1 MKSLDLRFFDI
12 ILVNYNSTD
21 HLLVCLKSIYYA
33 LNGLSSQ
40 IAVIDNDSKDNVE
53 RVTAAFPDIQLI
65 KNTTNMGFAKAVN
78 QGIGKSISPYIM
90 LLNPDTSISEDF
102 FIKALGFMK
111 QHPDVGILGPKIL
124 DPDGSVQGSARS
136 FPTPLTA
143 IFGRT
148 SLLTRLFP
156 NNPFSQQNILTINS
170 DRGQIKA
177 VDWVSGACMV
187 VRRKAID
194 VVGMMDERF
203 FMYFEDADWCK
214 RMWEAGWK
222 VIYNPGISITHHV
235 GTSSKKNFV
244 KSSLEFHRSAFNFYK
259 KHKSRLVF
267 FFMFPLLVGGL
278 ALRFLLILMKSQR
291 N

>member
-1 MKSLDLRFFDI
+1 VCSFDI

-21 HLLVCLKSIYYA
+21 HLLLCLRSVYQSLTKVPSKVI
-33 LNGLSSQ
+33 
-40 IAVIDNDSKDNVE
+40 VIDNDSTDHVE
-53 RVTAAFPDIQLI
+53 RVTAVFLDIQLI
-65 KNTTNMGFAKAVN
+65 KNTTNLGFAKAVN
-78 QGIGKSISPYIM
+78 QGIEQGSSPYVM

-102 FIKALGFMK
+102 FSQVLEFMD
-111 QHPDVGILGPKIL
+111 QHPDVGTMGPKIL

-156 NNPFSQQNILTINS
+156 SNPLSRQNILTIDS
-170 DRGQIKA
+170 DGKTVRQ

-187 VRRKAID
+187 VRRKAIEA
-194 VVGMMDERF
+194 VGLMDDRF
-203 FMYFEDADWCK
+203 FMYFEDADWCR

-222 VIYNPGISITHHV
+222 VVYNPGIFITHHV
-235 GTSSKKNFV
+235 GTSSRKNFV

-259 KHKSRLVF
+259 KHNSRLTF
-267 FFMFPLLVGGL
+267 FFMSPLLVGGL
-278 ALRFLLILMKSQR
+278 TLRFLLRLMKRQKD
-291 N
+291 